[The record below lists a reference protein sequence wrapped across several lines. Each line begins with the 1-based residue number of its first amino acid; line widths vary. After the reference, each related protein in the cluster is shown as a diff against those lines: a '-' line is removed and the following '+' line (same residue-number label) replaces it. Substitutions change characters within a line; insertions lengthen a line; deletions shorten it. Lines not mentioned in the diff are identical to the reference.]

1 MSQPDELRIIL
12 MRIERV
18 ASIIERD
25 ALNTANQVRAREII
39 ILTEMAM
46 KHVTEKIGKQ
56 HRQEE

>member
-25 ALNTANQVRAREII
+25 ALNKANQVRAREII

-46 KHVTEKIGKQ
+46 KHV
-56 HRQEE
+56 RDV

>member
-25 ALNTANQVRAREII
+25 ALSTANQVRAREII
-39 ILTEMAM
+39 ILIEMAM
-46 KHVTEKIGKQ
+46 KHVKEV
-56 HRQEE
+56 